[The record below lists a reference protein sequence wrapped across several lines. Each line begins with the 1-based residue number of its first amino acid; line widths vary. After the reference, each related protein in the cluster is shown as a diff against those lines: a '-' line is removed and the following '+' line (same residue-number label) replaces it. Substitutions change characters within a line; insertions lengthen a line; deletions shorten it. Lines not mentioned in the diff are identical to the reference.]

1 MMRKI
6 QHANI
11 MSFVCGYSVKMCR
24 QSKVPVPVSFY
35 IQNPRRFSKS
45 ESQDYKRLQNLFPT
59 VSKKH
64 SHDTQTS
71 RWKASKIW
79 QKCRLKN
86 ESPNKLGTRNIV
98 SE

>member
-1 MMRKI
+1 MVTKI
-6 QHANI
+6 QHADL
-11 MSFVCGYSVKMCR
+11 MPLVYGYSEIMCR

-35 IQNPRRFSKS
+35 IQNPCWFSKS

-79 QKCRLKN
+79 RKRRLKN
-86 ESPNKLGTRNIV
+86 ESPNKLGTRNI
-98 SE
+98 SSS